1 MAASVKSPTIN
12 MTSHP
17 GQCMILNNAPTITIE
32 APNPDKYFVNNLYF
46 LEAKKPPPLAL
57 ITFNFNLT

>member
-1 MAASVKSPTIN
+1 
-12 MTSHP
+12 
-17 GQCMILNNAPTITIE
+17 MILNNAPTITIE